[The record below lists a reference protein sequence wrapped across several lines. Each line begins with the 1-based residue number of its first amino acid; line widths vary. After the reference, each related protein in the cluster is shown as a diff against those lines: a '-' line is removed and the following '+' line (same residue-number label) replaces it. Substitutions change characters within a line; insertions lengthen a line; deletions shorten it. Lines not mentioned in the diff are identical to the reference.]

1 MQGRRFRRTQ
11 CVGLALGAALLMAGC
26 AGPAVQT
33 GQPSKAGLTS
43 IDGATV
49 SLASF
54 ENSAFPYHG
63 MIPNYQETGKTRPF
77 LDVDENGRLGH
88 SSPRGGIHWE
98 DQTYSDRS
106 VLLAAPQSFDPA
118 KPGVIIVFFHGNN
131 ATLSRDVIA
140 RQQIVRQLADSGLN
154 AVLVAPQL
162 AVDAQDSSA
171 GRFWSAGGFAAFLGE
186 AQTKLGDLYPNA
198 RGAFRRMPVVIVAY
212 SGGYLPAA
220 YSLAVGGDQGRVRG
234 LVLLDALYGERDKF
248 VSWAEGPGRS
258 AFFVSA
264 YSASSRAGNDA
275 VRAELEAAGVPTVNG
290 LPGQL
295 TPGVVAFVDAGSVDH
310 NDFVTS
316 AWGGAPLRD
325 IFSRIGG

>member
-1 MQGRRFRRTQ
+1 MQGRLSKRTQ

-26 AGPAVQT
+26 AGPTVQQSQT
-33 GQPSKAGLTS
+33 SNAGVSS

-49 SLASF
+49 SLAAF
-54 ENSAFPYHG
+54 EHSAFPYHG
-63 MIPNYQETGKTRPF
+63 LIPNYQETGKTRPF

-162 AVDAQDSSA
+162 AVDAQD
-171 GRFWSAGGFAAFLGE
+171 F
-186 AQTKLGDLYPNA
+186 K
-198 RGAFRRMPVVIVAY
+198 RRTILVV
-212 SGGYLPAA
+212 
-220 YSLAVGGDQGRVRG
+220 GRVRLFPWRG
-234 LVLLDALYGERDKF
+234 AVEARRPLSQRARRLSADADRHRRL
-248 VSWAEGPGRS
+248 
-258 AFFVSA
+258 
-264 YSASSRAGNDA
+264 
-275 VRAELEAAGVPTVNG
+275 
-290 LPGQL
+290 
-295 TPGVVAFVDAGSVDH
+295 
-310 NDFVTS
+310 
-316 AWGGAPLRD
+316 
-325 IFSRIGG
+325 

>member
-1 MQGRRFRRTQ
+1 
-11 CVGLALGAALLMAGC
+11 MADC
-26 AGPAVQT
+26 AGPTVQQ
-33 GQPSKAGLTS
+33 GQPAKAGFTT

-54 ENSAFPYHG
+54 QNSAFPYHG
-63 MIPNYQETGKTRPF
+63 LIPNYQETGKSRPF
-77 LDVDENGRLGH
+77 LDVDDNGRLGH

-118 KPGVIIVFFHGNN
+118 RPGVIIVFFHGNN
-131 ATLSRDVIA
+131 ATLSRDVVA

-162 AVDAQDSSA
+162 AVDAADSSA
-171 GRFWSAGGFAAFLGE
+171 GRFWSPGGFAAFLSE
-186 AQTKLGDLYPNA
+186 AQAKLGDLYPNA
-198 RGAFRRMPVVIVAY
+198 RGAFHRMPVVIVAY
-212 SGGYLPAA
+212 SGGYLPAV
-220 YSLAVGGDQGRVRG
+220 YSLAVGGDSRRVRG
-234 LVLLDALYGERDKF
+234 VVLLDALYGEREKF
-248 VSWAEGPGRS
+248 VSWAEGPGRN

-264 YSASSRAGNDA
+264 YSTSSREGNDA
-275 VRAELEAAGVPTVNG
+275 VRSQLEAAGVPTVNG
-290 LPGQL
+290 LPAQL
-295 TPGVVAFVDAGSVDH
+295 SPGVVAFVDAGSVEH

>member
-1 MQGRRFRRTQ
+1 
-11 CVGLALGAALLMAGC
+11 MA
-26 AGPAVQT
+26 
-33 GQPSKAGLTS
+33 
-43 IDGATV
+43 
-49 SLASF
+49 
-54 ENSAFPYHG
+54 
-63 MIPNYQETGKTRPF
+63 IP
-77 LDVDENGRLGH
+77 
-88 SSPRGGIHWE
+88 SPRGGIHWE
-98 DQTYSDRS
+98 DQTYSDRT

-118 KPGVIIVFFHGNN
+118 KGGVIIVFFHGNN

-140 RQQIVRQLADSGLN
+140 RQQIVRQLADLGLN

-171 GRFWSAGGFAAFLGE
+171 GRFWSAGGFASFLGE
-186 AQTKLGDLYPNA
+186 AQSKLGDLYPHA
-198 RGAFRRMPVVIVAY
+198 RGAFRRMPIVIVAY

-258 AFFVSA
+258 AFFLSA
-264 YSASSRAGNDA
+264 YSTSSRAGNDA
-275 VRAELEAAGVPTVNG
+275 VRAELEAAGVPTVSG
-290 LPGQL
+290 LPAQL

>member
-1 MQGRRFRRTQ
+1 
-11 CVGLALGAALLMAGC
+11 MAGC
-26 AGPAVQT
+26 AGPTVQQ
-33 GQPSKAGLTS
+33 GQPTNAGLTT

-54 ENSAFPYHG
+54 DNSAFPYHG
-63 MIPNYQETGKTRPF
+63 LIPNYQETGKSRPF
-77 LDVDENGRLGH
+77 LDVDDNGLLGH

-118 KPGVIIVFFHGNN
+118 KPGVIVVFFHGNN

-162 AVDAQDSSA
+162 ALDAQDSSA
-171 GRFWSAGGFAAFLGE
+171 GRFWSPGGFAAFLGE

-220 YSLAVGGDQGRVRG
+220 YSLTVGGDQGRVRG

-248 VSWAEGPGRS
+248 LSWAEGPGRNG
-258 AFFVSA
+258 FFVSA
-264 YSASSRAGNDA
+264 YSTSSRAGNEA
-275 VRAELEAAGVPTVNG
+275 VRSELEAAGVPVVSG
-290 LPGQL
+290 LPAQL
-295 TPGVVAFVDAGSVDH
+295 SPGVVAFVDAGSVEH